1 MLGSEFEKNMGRAKR
16 IKMIRVRDDSGLIA
30 YLTLFISNYNE
41 TLKNKSLLAFFGLLA
56 CSVNFVLPMNVENI
70 WPVK

>member
-30 YLTLFISNYNE
+30 YLTLSIFNYNE
-41 TLKNKSLLAFFGLLA
+41 ILKNKSLLAFFGLFA
-56 CSVNFVLPMNVENI
+56 RFVHFVLPMNVENI